1 MDLFAPRHLLII
13 LVVVLLVFG
22 TRKLKTLGSDLGAS
36 IRGFK
41 KAMREGESQ
50 DALTHDLT
58 ASGIQP
64 PPVRETAEAR
74 ATGEVREGAAREA
87 AAARETERV

>member
-13 LVVVLLVFG
+13 LAVVLLVFG
-22 TRKLKTLGSDLGAS
+22 TKKLRTLGSDLGAS

-41 KAMREGESQ
+41 KAMKEGESQ
-50 DALTHDLT
+50 DELTHDLT

-64 PPVRETAEAR
+64 PPVGKPEEAR
-74 ATGEVREGAAREA
+74 DSAAGRENAS
-87 AAARETERV
+87 ARETEKV